1 MAHAG
6 VKAAGPNAGPP
17 FGLTVG
23 RDCVVTAVRA
33 GSASQA
39 AGVAA
44 GDVLRRIG
52 GTAVHSKAQAQAL
65 LADAAEQQQPGNVDL
80 DVVRREEPRRER
92 EAVPEAESPPSSRAV
107 RSPPAVVEALVGL
120 QQHGAPTPIAPTTI
134 TIIAAII
141 IVHPRCLHEH
151 VSCHASFDVKLCSSS
166 LVLSREKAALAWLRS
181 SRASTR

>member
-1 MAHAG
+1 MQQRSAWAETVAATLTADGCCEQEPRLVGWAEGRQVEKVSMAHAG

-39 AGVAA
+39 AGVEA
-44 GDVLRRIG
+44 GDVLRCIG

-80 DVVRREEPRRER
+80 DVVRREEQPRREQAA
-92 EAVPEAESPPSSRAV
+92 AVPEAESPPSSRAV

-120 QQHGAPTPIAPTTI
+120 QQHGA
-134 TIIAAII
+134 
-141 IVHPRCLHEH
+141 HPWSMPVL
-151 VSCHASFDVKLCSSS
+151 DVLP
-166 LVLSREKAALAWLRS
+166 L
-181 SRASTR
+181 T

>member
-1 MAHAG
+1 VTVATTLTADRCREQEPRLVGWAEGRQVEKVSMAHAG
-6 VKAAGPNAGPP
+6 VKAASPGPP

-33 GSASQA
+33 GSASQS

-44 GDVLRRIG
+44 GDVLRRVG

-80 DVVRREEPRRER
+80 DVVRREPRREQA
-92 EAVPEAESPPSSRAV
+92 AVPEAESPPSSRAV

-120 QQHGAPTPIAPTTI
+120 QQHGAPAP
-134 TIIAAII
+134 
-141 IVHPRCLHEH
+141 
-151 VSCHASFDVKLCSSS
+151 
-166 LVLSREKAALAWLRS
+166 RE
-181 SRASTR
+181 T